1 MLQLF
6 SEHLLLRKL
15 KFEQSSSIFFCFFS
29 RGLGAGAVKSN
40 LAVFGIEQTYSTN
53 LKARYFDKY
62 AVVINTGSLIAYSII
77 PYIQFGVVTDRKYYY
92 VVYLIAT
99 ISIAIATIV
108 FLMGWKYYLD
118 IRMNETVIANLFP
131 VIFNAC
137 QSWYRLH
144 RTDDEHVHPSAE
156 RILSGVDESS
166 DEVEVEV
173 EVEEDDD
180 EAQFKSFLNYAKVP
194 YGKYHDRIVDDVKSL
209 RRAFYVFGILI
220 VYWFV
225 YNQVKD

>member
-1 MLQLF
+1 
-6 SEHLLLRKL
+6 
-15 KFEQSSSIFFCFFS
+15 
-29 RGLGAGAVKSN
+29 VKSN
-40 LAVFGIEQTYSTN
+40 LAVFGIEQTHSTN

-77 PYIQFGVVTDRKYYY
+77 PYIQFGVVIKSGSRYYY

-118 IRMNETVIANLFP
+118 IRMNETVITNFFP

-144 RTDDEHVHPSAE
+144 RTDDEHV
-156 RILSGVDESS
+156 RILSDVDESS
-166 DEVEVEV
+166 HEV

-180 EAQFKSFLNYAKVP
+180 DEQQFTSFLNYAKLP

-225 YNQVKD
+225 YNQVIEKIDLFDIEVFFFFF